1 MITFQKDVMLIINK
15 SHEKYMNDISNL
27 YQYNDILSELNLDE
41 ANKLIEYIKEYNKL
55 IDSTCL
61 IINKIKNIKSENS
74 INNKIENELMMKIIP
89 IMSVYRILLHE
100 KYSNQINKFTFP
112 FPLQST
118 INEQD

>member
-1 MITFQKDVMLIINK
+1 MITFQKDIMLIINK

-27 YQYNDILSELNLDE
+27 YKYNDILSELNLDE

-61 IINKIKNIKSENS
+61 IINKIKNIKSEND

-89 IMSVYRILLHE
+89 IMSVYRTLLHE
-100 KYSNQINKFTFP
+100 KYCNQINQYTSH
-112 FPLQST
+112 LQST